1 MEEMMQ
7 TELARLRAKTDQ
19 ELSILVARQLRRS
32 QKRALSGAYCDAA
45 KDFLTARAIL
55 QVANISAAERLRL
68 ERLMAEVRRTVEL
81 PVGAVA

>member
-1 MEEMMQ
+1 MQ

-32 QKRALSGAYCDAA
+32 RKLARSGAYRDAA
-45 KDFLTARAIL
+45 KDFLTARALL
-55 QVANISAAERLRL
+55 QVANISAAERQRL
-68 ERLMAEVRRTVEL
+68 ECLMAEVRQSVEL

>member
-1 MEEMMQ
+1 MQ

-32 QKRALSGAYCDAA
+32 REKALNGAYRDAA
-45 KDFLTARAIL
+45 RDFLTARAIL
-55 QVANISAAERLRL
+55 QVANISAAERQRL
-68 ERLMAEVRRTVEL
+68 ERLMAEVRQTVEL